1 MKRRAL
7 ALCAGLLLLG
17 LMPGSAL
24 AASGVLDQSNPS
36 NESTA
41 PCSGGAAE
49 NPVAQTFTAD
59 KSGTLTEVDL
69 WMFWGGS
76 GTATVTASIENTSS
90 GKPALPALATAT
102 ATVTSTPAWV
112 QFFPTPLVTITTGTA
127 YAIVFTTGADVK
139 VCMADS
145 YTGAHAWA
153 WDAPNWLHYGQEGSS
168 FAYQTFLGAAIAA
181 PPTVAMAFGAA
192 SIPVGGT
199 TSLTYTITNPNAD
212 ATIDVR
218 PAGFFTGT
226 LTNIGF
232 TDTLPAGLLIATPN
246 NIGGSGGGGV
256 ITATAGTNL
265 VSIAGLTLAGGATCG
280 FGIDVIGVA
289 PGVQA
294 NTTSAITSTESD
306 PGLAATASI
315 TVTALSTPA
324 PIPTPT
330 PAPTP
335 TPTPRPT
342 VTPPPTST
350 GDGRGPGG
358 ESPLVPLL
366 ALTAVAALAATVFIL
381 RPESR
386 VHHR

>member
-1 MKRRAL
+1 
-7 ALCAGLLLLG
+7 
-17 LMPGSAL
+17 
-24 AASGVLDQSNPS
+24 
-36 NESTA
+36 
-41 PCSGGAAE
+41 
-49 NPVAQTFTAD
+49 
-59 KSGTLTEVDL
+59 
-69 WMFWGGS
+69 
-76 GTATVTASIENTSS
+76 
-90 GKPALPALATAT
+90 
-102 ATVTSTPAWV
+102 
-112 QFFPTPLVTITTGTA
+112 
-127 YAIVFTTGADVK
+127 VFTTGADVK
-139 VCMADS
+139 VCTAAP
-145 YTGAHAWA
+145 YAWA
-153 WDAPNWLHYGQEGSS
+153 QAWAYDTSWNYYAGQGNS
-168 FAYQTFLGAAIAA
+168 FAYQTFLAAATAA

-199 TSLTYTITNPNAD
+199 TSLTYTITNPNTAP
-212 ATIDVR
+212 TLDVR

-232 TDTLPAGLLIATPN
+232 TETLPAGLLIATPN
-246 NIGGSGGGGV
+246 NIGGSCGGGGV

-265 VSIAGLTLAGGATCG
+265 VSMAGLTLAAGVTCG
-280 FGIDVIGVA
+280 FGINVVGVA

-350 GDGRGPGG
+350 GDSRGPGG
-358 ESPLVPLL
+358 ESPLLPLL
-366 ALTAVAALAATVFIL
+366 ALTAVAALAATAFIL